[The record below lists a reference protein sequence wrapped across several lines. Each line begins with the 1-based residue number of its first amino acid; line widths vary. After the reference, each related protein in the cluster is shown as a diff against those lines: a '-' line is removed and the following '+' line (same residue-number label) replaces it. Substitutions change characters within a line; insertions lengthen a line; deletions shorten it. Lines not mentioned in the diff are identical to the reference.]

1 MKSANEPRVI
11 IKPAGTTSDWARD
24 VRARTWRFV
33 FDCYEQKKA
42 ADEPGSENDTKG
54 GSKNGS

>member
-1 MKSANEPRVI
+1 VTAKTDS
-11 IKPAGTTSDWARD
+11 TTKRTSGITPEQARD
-24 VRARTWRFV
+24 VRARAWRFV
-33 FDCYEQKKA
+33 FDSYEQKKA